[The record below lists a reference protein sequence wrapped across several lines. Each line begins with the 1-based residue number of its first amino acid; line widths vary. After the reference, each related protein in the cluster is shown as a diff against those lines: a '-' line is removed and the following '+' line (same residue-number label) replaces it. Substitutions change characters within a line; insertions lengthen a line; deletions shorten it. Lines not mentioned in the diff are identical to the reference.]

1 MYIFLMCSS
10 CECKNIIIMFK
21 EICWKLC
28 NLENYFYNM
37 IFIDYVKLHIDI
49 IHISSIKKT
58 RFYKIQGKYIKNS
71 TLKGNSQ
78 IRWVLTKQN
87 IIQYKIGL
95 VLVRS
100 TFYWWRKPGDLEKT
114 TDLSQV
120 TDKLCCTPR
129 PDRDSNS
136 HTVWFNFQTYIYTLF
151 IF

>member
-1 MYIFLMCSS
+1 MYW
-10 CECKNIIIMFK
+10 NTK
-21 EICWKLC
+21 EILVLLKKKKKIKQ
-28 NLENYFYNM
+28 NTN
-37 IFIDYVKLHIDI
+37 DYVKLHIDI

-136 HTVWFNFQTYIYTLF
+136 HHWWLALICIGSCKSNYHTITATMAHTK
-151 IF
+151 